1 MLYLKGGNFPEYF
14 FDRWHREDPYDANSK
29 WIPGKWPAARLEQDM
44 GALYTRDSEIWRK
57 DASYLRLKS
66 VEIGYTFD
74 SKLLKNVGIDK
85 LRLYINGYNLLTFC
99 DPFVKA
105 FDPEKIEGDYN
116 AGLNYPL
123 NRTFNF
129 GLTMNF

>member
-1 MLYLKGGNFPEYF
+1 
-14 FDRWHREDPYDANSK
+14 
-29 WIPGKWPAARLEQDM
+29 M